1 MSLRERLGGF
11 PELETQRLRL
21 RKVQP
26 EQDAPAHYQLWSD
39 PAVLEFTPDSPGVSP
54 ADSVVSLQ
62 RVAGWYLSARQGIGW
77 AVTLKGDDRYIG
89 GIGFYEFS
97 GHGLQIGE
105 ISFTLLREHWNK
117 GLATEALREVVKFG
131 FTNLQLQR
139 IQLMTHPQH
148 QAAIRVAQK
157 AGFQDEGLL
166 RQYVYNERT
175 GTWEDQRMFAILRTE
190 REAPAT

>member
-26 EQDAPAHYQLWSD
+26 EQDAQAHYQLWSD

-54 ADSVVSLQ
+54 EDSAASLHRVV
-62 RVAGWYLSARQGIGW
+62 GWYLSARQGIGW
-77 AVTLKGDDRYIG
+77 AITLKGDNRYIG

-105 ISFTLLREHWNK
+105 ISFALLREHWNK
-117 GLATEALREVVKFG
+117 GLAAEALREVVKFG
-131 FTNLQLQR
+131 FANLQLQR

-157 AGFQDEGLL
+157 AGFQEEGLL
-166 RQYVYNERT
+166 RQHVYNERM
-175 GTWEDQRMFAILRTE
+175 GAW
-190 REAPAT
+190 